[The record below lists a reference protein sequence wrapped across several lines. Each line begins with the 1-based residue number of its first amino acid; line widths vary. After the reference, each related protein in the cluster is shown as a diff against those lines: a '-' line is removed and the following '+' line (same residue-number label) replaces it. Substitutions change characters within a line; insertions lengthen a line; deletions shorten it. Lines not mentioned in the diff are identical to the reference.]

1 VLHRQK
7 CILQKVTIVV
17 KPTGLAQ
24 SKKMSASSVASN
36 IVEDVLDFEEFRINA
51 HRVLLAAYLDY
62 FKTLFTS
69 EMENQQEVE
78 MIDIEGAALDALI
91 DFCYSGKIQISGVNV
106 PSILHAACLL
116 HMDEI
121 KEACCEFLKKQLRTS
136 NCLEVRECAANHSC
150 RELVR
155 CADDYILENFQD
167 IVGTEEFHHLPINRL
182 VQLLSIDELAVTLE
196 EQLLEHARYLLCRP
210 EFLVNTVSKNAL
222 VMADPTCHKLVDK
235 AKFHYFYCLDLNVC
249 TTQVDGLCGGSVEC
263 VDPEGT
269 NPVWHY
275 VAPLNQKRFDPRV
288 GRWEEVCPMLT
299 RRWGHGS
306 AVLHGELYVAGGA
319 KEVLEELSSAE
330 KYDLRNNKWF
340 SVADMSCSRVGLGL
354 AAVNGKLYAIGG
366 LNDDSVEVFDPK
378 RNQWKHHSNMNCKL
392 VGVLDRTLIFTLP
405 SSMRTLL

>member
-7 CILQKVTIVV
+7 CILQKVTIAVE
-17 KPTGLAQ
+17 PAGLAQ

-51 HRVLLAAYLDY
+51 HRVVLAAYSDY

-78 MIDIEGAALDALI
+78 MIDIEGAALNALI

-116 HMDEI
+116 QLEEI

-196 EQLLEHARYLLCRP
+196 EQLLEHAQYLLCRP

-222 VMADPTCHKLVDK
+222 VMEDPTCHNLVDK
-235 AKFHYFYCLDLNVC
+235 AKFDYSYYLDLNVC
-249 TTQVDGLCGGSVEC
+249 TTPVGGLCEGSVEC

-275 VAPLNQKRFDPRV
+275 VAPLKKERFDPRV
-288 GRWEEVCPMLT
+288 GRWEKVCPMST
-299 RRWGHGS
+299 PRYCHYS

-319 KEVLEELSSAE
+319 KEDSECLSSAE

-366 LNDDSVEVFDPK
+366 LNDDSVEVFDPE

-392 VGVLDRTLIFTLP
+392 LVSLTVRLFLRFPPQCELF
-405 SSMRTLL
+405 